1 MSVSKPKDDL
11 NSVERVGL
19 LTDVHLEP
27 MHQNGKM
34 KDVED
39 REELNDQNATIGP
52 RGWKFWAVFMSV
64 VFTQM
69 LMTLGS
75 NITSTALPTI
85 IDDIGT
91 SDQFV
96 WIINAFSLSS
106 TIIQPPIGQIAD
118 IFGRKIPTIISV
130 LNFSLGSA
138 ICGIS
143 TNLTLMV
150 IGRAVQGLGAGGI
163 FVLADLITSDLV
175 PLRERPKFLGLLLAG
190 SAVSLIAGPFLGGII
205 TQYLSWR
212 WIFFLNVPIG
222 GFIIVL
228 LWLFLNLKH
237 QQHRTW
243 KHAIKEIDFLGTIVF
258 SAAAIAMMLALA
270 SSDGFWTSKAY
281 TLSFVLGCLGLI
293 LFGVL
298 QNSRFCPSPI
308 MPLRLFN
315 LASSLVF
322 MITFLSSTILMLVPY
337 FLAIYFQA
345 VLQDSPTEAGVD
357 LLATV
362 VVLLPAAMVIGGL
375 VSKTGH
381 YRIAHISSFALTA
394 ISMAG
399 FMLTDDHTA
408 TMNWIVLSVLGAIGM
423 GALIP
428 TALPAAQAPL
438 PDSDAA
444 AVTAAFSFFRSFGL
458 LWGFS
463 IPAFMFNA
471 EVENAITVV
480 QDEHIAGMLLNG
492 GAFGNAR
499 SEFIAGLSEPARTQ
513 VIEVFIRSLRV
524 VWKGAFAI
532 SLFGLAL
539 AFLETEKKLRTTL
552 ETEFQIDDSPWKNST
567 RPVDSEIALTRSPSQ
582 ETIISEYKDSD
593 SPSTS

>member
-1 MSVSKPKDDL
+1 MSLSKPRIEGDA
-11 NSVERVGL
+11 VERVGL
-19 LTDVHLEP
+19 LDVHLEP
-27 MHQNGKM
+27 MDQDGRKQ
-34 KDVED
+34 DAQDQED
-39 REELNDQNATIGP
+39 FDAPNSTNKS

-64 VFTQM
+64 AFTQM

-85 IDDIGT
+85 VDELGT

-106 TIIQPPIGQIAD
+106 TVIQPPIGQLAD
-118 IFGRKIPTIISV
+118 IFGRKMPTIISV

-150 IGRAVQGLGAGGI
+150 IGRTIQGFGAGGI
-163 FVLADLITSDLV
+163 FVLADLIVSDLV
-175 PLRERPKFLGLLLAG
+175 PLRERPRFLGLLLAG

-222 GFIIVL
+222 ACIIVL
-228 LWLFLNLKH
+228 LYVFLNLKY

-243 KHAIKEIDFLGTIVF
+243 KHAIKEIDFLGSIVF
-258 SAAAIAMMLALA
+258 GASAIALMLALA
-270 SSDGFWTSKAY
+270 SSDGFWTSRVY
-281 TLSFVLGCLGLI
+281 TLSFVLGCLGLV
-293 LFGVL
+293 LFGIL
-298 QNSRFCPSPI
+298 QNSRLCPSPI

-315 LASSLVF
+315 PTSSLVF
-322 MITFLSSTILMLVPY
+322 AITFLSATILMLVPY

-345 VLQDSPTEAGVD
+345 VLQDSPTKAGVD

-362 VVLLPAAMVIGGL
+362 VILLPAAMVIGGL

-399 FMLTDDHTA
+399 FMLTDNHTA
-408 TMNWIVLSVLGAIGM
+408 TINWIVLSVLGAIGM

-471 EVENAITVV
+471 EVEHAVHIVD
-480 QDEHIAGMLLNG
+480 DEHIAGILLNG

-499 SEFIAGLSEPARTQ
+499 SEFIQSLFEPARAQ
-513 VIEVFIRSLRV
+513 VIEVFVRSLRA

-539 AFLETEKKLRTTL
+539 ALMETEKKLRTTL
-552 ETEFQIDDSPWKNST
+552 ESNFRIDDTPRKNST
-567 RPVDSEIALTRSPSQ
+567 RPIDTETALSGSASQ
-582 ETIISEYKDSD
+582 ETITEYKDSN
-593 SPSTS
+593 SQGVANV